1 MIRIF
6 LKRVIQPKILN
17 KKILSVSFLTSI
29 KNIDASNKKILLKEC
44 SNDDDDDDIE
54 YEDMFVK
61 TIFKNVEWGGPLRGG
76 RLPEPTRFGD
86 WERKGRCTDY

>member
-44 SNDDDDDDIE
+44 SNDDDDEMRTLNTKICLSKQFSRMLNG
-54 YEDMFVK
+54 ED
-61 TIFKNVEWGGPLRGG
+61 L
-76 RLPEPTRFGD
+76 
-86 WERKGRCTDY
+86 